1 MNDDPAKQAWQAS
14 VEIAGAPPLED
25 VRKGANKFYRYVKWR
40 NAVEYAA
47 CVIVVIAFGAYVFTL
62 PHPLQKIGSA
72 LVVVATFYVAWQL
85 HRRASAEPPEKAGTM
100 PILVFTRGQLVRQR
114 DALRS
119 IFWWYMLPFLP
130 GLALVL
136 LGSGQDPA
144 LAAKTPVWGR
154 WFTLALMTGAF
165 AGMWWLN
172 QVAARRLQRHI
183 DGIDALTG
191 TRAAP

>member
-14 VEIAGAPPLED
+14 VEIADAPPLDE
-25 VRKGANKFYRYVKWR
+25 VRKGAVKFYRYIKWR
-40 NAVEYAA
+40 NAAEYAA
-47 CVIVVIAFGAYVFTL
+47 CVVVVIAFGAYVFTL
-62 PHPLQKIGSA
+62 PHLLQKIGSA

-85 HRRASAEPPEKAGTM
+85 HHRASAEPPEKAGTM
-100 PILVFTRGQLVRQR
+100 PILAFARAQLVRQR

-130 GLALVL
+130 GLAMVL

-154 WFTLALMTGAF
+154 WLTLALMAGVF
-165 AGMWWLN
+165 AGLWWLN

-191 TRAAP
+191 CAD

>member
-14 VEIAGAPPLED
+14 VEIAGAPPLEE

-40 NAVEYAA
+40 NAIEYAA
-47 CVIVVIAFGAYVFTL
+47 CVFVVIAFGAYVFTL

-100 PILVFTRGQLVRQR
+100 PILAFSRVQLVRQR

-130 GLALVL
+130 GLALVF
-136 LGSGQDPA
+136 LGAGQDPA

-154 WFTLALMTGAF
+154 WLTLALMAGVFT
-165 AGMWWLN
+165 GMWWLN

-191 TRAAP
+191 TRAEP

>member
-14 VEIAGAPPLED
+14 VEIAGAPPLDE
-25 VRKGANKFYRYVKWR
+25 VRKGAAKFYRYVKWR
-40 NAVEYAA
+40 NAVEYVA
-47 CVIVVIAFGAYVFTL
+47 CVIVVISFGTYVFTL

-72 LVVVATFYVAWQL
+72 LVVLATFYVAWQL

-100 PILVFTRGQLVRQR
+100 PLLVFSRAQMVRQR

-119 IFWWYMLPFLP
+119 IFSWYLLPFLP
-130 GLALVL
+130 GMVLLL

-144 LAAKTPVWGR
+144 LAAKTPVWAR
-154 WFTLALMTGAF
+154 WFTLALMAGVF
-165 AGMWWLN
+165 AGIWWLN

-183 DGIDALTG
+183 DATDALIG
-191 TRAAP
+191 RHE